1 MAGYLVQG
9 DTRRDGHIEGVLGTI
24 LDNFH
29 HTMRDIQSLLR
40 NPTDLVAKDQRN
52 RTIRNE
58 YSDRDTSV
66 RLFNRPDAD
75 IS

>member
-29 HTMRDIQSLLR
+29 HTIRDIQSLLR